1 MLGAVIYIVYVCKNI
16 LAKNSLIFLDNTP
29 PMPVARGD
37 RGGGGEAGGRGGVDR
52 NSPLGHFVWLFD
64 FLDTE
69 ICERNKKNLNKI
81 LLLDG

>member
-37 RGGGGEAGGRGGVDR
+37 RGGGGEAGGRGGVDYSSSNPFKMPGVGGGGDKR
-52 NSPLGHFVWLFD
+52 I
-64 FLDTE
+64 E
-69 ICERNKKNLNKI
+69 KI
-81 LLLDG
+81 IN